1 MEFLYKVLVVT
12 IIFEVFK
19 LKLVLEFF
27 SVELRKLP
35 EKT

>member
-1 MEFLYKVLVVT
+1 MQRPYKALVLT

-19 LKLVLEFF
+19 LKLVLKFF